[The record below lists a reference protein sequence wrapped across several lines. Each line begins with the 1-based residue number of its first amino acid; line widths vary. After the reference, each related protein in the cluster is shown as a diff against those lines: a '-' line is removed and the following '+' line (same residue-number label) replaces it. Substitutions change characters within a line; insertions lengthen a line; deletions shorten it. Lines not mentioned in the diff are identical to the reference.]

1 MLCEM
6 CGAESASLEPRKVSG
21 SVLRVCTSCSGMGKQ
36 TSYRESVGHRAFVAQ
51 TLEKREQKTRY
62 KDISSDEKV
71 LVSNY
76 GDVVRKARER
86 KGLDHISLAMKI
98 SEKKS
103 IITSVESGNMKPN
116 EKLIKKLENFLKIN
130 LMEVVE
136 ETSSSSYKPGS
147 KKNFTMGD
155 LINQALE
162 KNQ

>member
-21 SVLRVCTSCSGMGKQ
+21 SVLRVCTSCAGMGKQ

-86 KGLDHISLAMKI
+86 KGLDHMSLAMKI

-130 LMEVVE
+130 LMEDVE
-136 ETSSSSYKPGS
+136 ETPSSHKPVS

>member
-6 CGAESASLEPRKVSG
+6 CGAESASLESRKVSG

-36 TSYRESVGHRAFVAQ
+36 TSYKESVGHRAFVAQ

-71 LVSNY
+71 LVSDF
-76 GDVVRKARER
+76 GAVVRRAREKR
-86 KGLDHISLAMKI
+86 GLDHASLALKI

-103 IITSVESGNMKPN
+103 IITSVESGNMRPN
-116 EKLIKKLENFLKIN
+116 EKLIRKLENFLKIS
-130 LMEVVE
+130 LMEEVDNSA
-136 ETSSSSYKPGS
+136 TSYQSGS
-147 KKNFTMGD
+147 KKNLTMGD

-162 KNQ
+162 DNK